1 MLEHWYSKH
10 CTRQMKLVVVIIVC
24 LLIYSAST
32 VAQLGPIWIS
42 FSVGIGLM
50 SYGLRQLRFKIP
62 AGHPYVNGFAALSR
76 VIPIVAMVTLWGYL
90 PQHAQDW
97 EKFALALQCLGFAAI
112 GLFLA
117 SIHVNRARRC
127 ND

>member
-10 CTRQMKLVVVIIVC
+10 YTRQMKLVVVIIVC

-32 VAQLGPIWIS
+32 VAQLGPISIS

-62 AGHPYVNGFAALSR
+62 TGHPYANGFAALSR

-117 SIHVNRARRC
+117 SIYVKRARRC